1 MGVYP
6 FKFGIAGTPNPN
18 PKQKVYDVMFS
29 TLLPGLCDTEKN
41 DEAQNVLKDG

>member
-6 FKFGIAGTPNPN
+6 FKSGIAGTPNPN
-18 PKQKVYDVMFS
+18 PNQKKVYDVTFS
-29 TLLPGLCDTEKN
+29 TLLPGI